1 MNPEP
6 ADAIE
11 TALDQ
16 LRSRGERITDARRAV
31 IETLARLGD
40 HPSAEQLSA
49 RVQESHPSVHRA
61 TIYRTLDTLT
71 ALGVATH
78 VHVSGG
84 ASAYHLA
91 SSTHRDHLH
100 ASCLVC
106 GRIVDL
112 PGDLLDPV
120 VSRLAAANIFALDP
134 ARVALSGTCEKC
146 LVENGPQAHI

>member
-1 MNPEP
+1 MKPEP
-6 ADAIE
+6 ADAIA

-31 IETLARLGD
+31 IETLAHLGD
-40 HPSAEQLSA
+40 HPSAEQLSTS
-49 RVQESHPSVHRA
+49 VQETHPSVHRA

-100 ASCLVC
+100 ASCLAC

-120 VSRLAAANIFALDP
+120 VSRLSNEGLFLLDP
-134 ARVALSGTCEKC
+134 SMVALAGTCEDC
-146 LVENGPQAHI
+146 LAVRAPS

>member
-1 MNPEP
+1 MTLEP
-6 ADAIE
+6 ADAIT

-31 IETLARLGD
+31 IETLARLAD
-40 HPSAEQLSA
+40 HPSAEQLSVS
-49 RVQESHPSVHRA
+49 VQESHPGVHRA

-91 SSTHRDHLH
+91 SSTDRGHLH

-120 VSRLAAANIFALDP
+120 VSRLSDEGLFSLDP
-134 ARVALSGTCEKC
+134 ARVALAGTCEDC
-146 LVENGPQAHI
+146 VAGRDTT

>member
-1 MNPEP
+1 MKPEP
-6 ADAIE
+6 ADAIA

-31 IETLARLGD
+31 IETLAHLGD

-49 RVQESHPSVHRA
+49 SVQELHPGVHRA

-71 ALGVATH
+71 APGVATH

-91 SSTHRDHLH
+91 SSPHRGHLH
-100 ASCLVC
+100 ASCLVS
-106 GRIVDL
+106 GIVL
-112 PGDLLDPV
+112 IIA
-120 VSRLAAANIFALDP
+120 LA
-134 ARVALSGTCEKC
+134 S
-146 LVENGPQAHI
+146 